1 MASKRALK
9 VFRTSAGFEDAY
21 IAAPSQKAA
30 LEAWGAKRNLFAQG
44 AADLVKD
51 PDLVKAALA
60 HPGKVLRVPRGTT
73 AQHLAAA
80 IEQGGGERPGDTKA
94 REIDNASAPK
104 RKPARSKPRP
114 SRAGLE
120 EAQRQLADRRARLDG
135 DLAELDRQIEA
146 IKTERSRRKIE
157 GAEVIADF
165 QNKVDAQEKAYRK
178 ALSAWEG

>member
-21 IAAPSQKAA
+21 VAAPSQKAA

-44 AADLVKD
+44 AAALVKD
-51 PDLVKAALA
+51 SDLVKAALA

-80 IEQGGGERPGDTKA
+80 IEQGRGERPAAIKA
-94 REIDNASAPK
+94 RESESASAPK
-104 RKPARSKPRP
+104 RKPAKSTPRP

-120 EAQRQLADRRARLDG
+120 EAQRQLANRRARLDG
-135 DLAELDRQIEA
+135 NLAELDRQIEA
-146 IKTERSRRKIE
+146 IKTERHRRKIE
-157 GAEVIADF
+157 DAEEIADL
-165 QNKVDAQEKAYRK
+165 QSSVDAQEKAYRK